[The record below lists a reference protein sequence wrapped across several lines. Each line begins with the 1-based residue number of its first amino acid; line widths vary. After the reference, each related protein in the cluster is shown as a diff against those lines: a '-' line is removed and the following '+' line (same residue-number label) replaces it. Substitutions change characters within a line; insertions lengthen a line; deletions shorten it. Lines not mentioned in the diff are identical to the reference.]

1 MPMSQMDRPAELM
14 IWHGERALP
23 PGEARIYPT
32 LRQALVAAADCAG
45 DPDALPWIVTE
56 DGEILSPHWI
66 DRHLAEAR
74 PAPACGRLRTWFAL
88 LV

>member
-14 IWHGERALP
+14 IWHAGRAAP

-32 LRQALVAAADCAG
+32 LRQALLAAADCAG

-56 DGEILSPHWI
+56 EGEILSPHWI
-66 DRHLAEAR
+66 DQHLSEAR
-74 PAPACGRLRTWFAL
+74 APAGVSRLRTWLTHWA
-88 LV
+88 

>member
-1 MPMSQMDRPAELM
+1 MSQMDRPAELM
-14 IWHGERALP
+14 IWHANRAAP

-32 LRQALVAAADCAG
+32 LEQALLAAADCAG

-66 DRHLAEAR
+66 DQHLAGRRDR
-74 PAPACGRLRTWFAL
+74 PAAGRLRSWLTHWA
-88 LV
+88 